1 MFFNKRINLQKSG
14 AVHCA
19 FFSAASRAFWRFFSS
34 RALDVL
40 RIQPIMTVR
49 PSTSASEG
57 RTSKSTGGP
66 GITPSRGVSLKT
78 PCKLCFKPVRIGYR
92 KGKAR
97 LGIVLERWIPIGKMC
112 QCDKQLNTSH
122 LLSWT
127 LVRYRKIIIVWGD
140 RSYLR
145 LFTYQLQGDPRWV
158 DDYYCGS
165 KETQ

>member
-1 MFFNKRINLQKSG
+1 MLFLIFNKKIFRVIETTLLIIWLSSLPLCFSTSELNLQKAG

-19 FFSAASRAFWRFFSS
+19 FFSAASWAFWRFFSS
-34 RALDVL
+34 RARDVL

-97 LGIVLERWIPIGKMC
+97 LGIVLERWIPIGKVF
-112 QCDKQLNTSH
+112 QCVKQLISSH
-122 LLSWT
+122 LISWT
-127 LVRYRKIIIVWGD
+127 LVR
-140 RSYLR
+140 
-145 LFTYQLQGDPRWV
+145 
-158 DDYYCGS
+158 
-165 KETQ
+165 